1 MRKEDPA
8 EAGEEPLV
16 DKTEALPLRSKRLER
31 LKKKQEKKLYKS
43 SEPKHLLDLPE
54 ELLLDIL
61 TLLRP
66 SDVFVFSRTSR
77 STHSFVQHH
86 ESVLAKRIIAIRYA
100 VLAQCFR
107 LPKQLKDIDP
117 SLHAALQSPSRRAL
131 LGLHRKPYAHI
142 AAPDAAQLC
151 TCLTCVL
158 RWNALNA
165 ALDFA
170 HWQAHL
176 DGGTPL
182 PAIARGTSPAWN
194 AALTARH
201 AARVTAAL
209 ASPLRHAAL
218 LQTHLASTARALAR
232 HAANKGDRRPR
243 FRMSAAE
250 ARAGSDAFLERSGP
264 PTVDVPFHRDNYYL
278 LQAFLPNRA
287 WNGDERRWMYVPESQ
302 HDVDVAL
309 VVKWVER
316 RREEERVE
324 GRLER
329 VKEEAEDAVMLKSE
343 TDIHQMHDLTLKT

>member
-1 MRKEDPA
+1 MRKQDPTEED
-8 EAGEEPLV
+8 EEPLE

-31 LKKKQEKKLYKS
+31 LKRKQEKKRYKS
-43 SEPKHLLDLPE
+43 SESKHLLDLPE

-61 TLLRP
+61 TLLQP
-66 SDVFVFSRTSR
+66 SDVFVFSRTCR
-77 STHSFVQHH
+77 TTHSFVQHH
-86 ESVLAKRIIAIRYA
+86 ESLLAKRIIDFRYA

-107 LPKQLKDIDP
+107 APARLQSVDP

-131 LGLHRKPYAHI
+131 LELHKKAYAHI
-142 AAPDAAQLC
+142 APPDPSQLC

-176 DGGTPL
+176 DSGTPL
-182 PAIARGTSPAWN
+182 PVIARGTQPAWN

-201 AARVTAAL
+201 AALVTAAL

-218 LQTHLASTARALAR
+218 LQTHLASTVRAVAR

-243 FRMSAAE
+243 FRMSAEE
-250 ARAGSDAFLERSGP
+250 ARCGTDAFLERSGP
-264 PTVDVPFHRDNYYL
+264 PSVDVPFHRDNYYL
-278 LQAFLPNRA
+278 LQAFLPGRG
-287 WNGDERRWMYVPESQ
+287 WDGDKGCWVYVPESQ
-302 HDVDVAL
+302 HDVDVGL

-316 RREEERVE
+316 KREEMKGEV
-324 GRLER
+324 
-329 VKEEAEDAVMLKSE
+329 EDAVMLKGGSD
-343 TDIHQMHDLTLKT
+343 TPQMHGLTLKT